1 MLSEKKKCI
10 KEKYMVPE
18 TLYTVQME
26 NHNLYNLQHYVKFV
40 WAWVW
45 HVRQPGH
52 PDKLCEICK
61 NKLQLILKY

>member
-40 WAWVW
+40 
-45 HVRQPGH
+45 
-52 PDKLCEICK
+52 
-61 NKLQLILKY
+61 